1 MTHDHTSD
9 LGIAAA
15 TILGLVVGPVIG
27 PAVHVATAI
36 PAAAVGPLATLVV
49 GGVLKLVDYGIRR
62 REARDAADHAERVA
76 RASVPSGPPRVV
88 VAEDEESGQLVVDHA
103 AEVIGAA
110 VVHARNAKDTFL
122 ALARDRGV
130 RLVVLDLGIPGAGP
144 PTVFARDVRAAAPP
158 DAQILI
164 VSGREEAAR
173 VAETIGAAVLLKPMS
188 IDTLADAMRAA
199 LPSR

>member
-1 MTHDHTSD
+1 MTHDRASD
-9 LGIAAA
+9 LA
-15 TILGLVVGPVIG
+15 ILGSAFVGLVVDRVAGSAIS
-27 PAVHVATAI
+27 VATTIPHDAI
-36 PAAAVGPLATLVV
+36 APLTTAVVALTL
-49 GGVLKLVDYGIRR
+49 KIVDHVIKT
-62 REARDAADHAERVA
+62 REARAAAEHAERVA
-76 RASVPSGPPRVV
+76 RASAPPGPPRVV

-130 RLVVLDLGIPGAGP
+130 RLVVLDLCIPGAGP

-173 VAETIGAAVLLKPMS
+173 VAETIGAAVLLKPVS